1 MSQHEMAVGFLILI
15 AIAPVAYFL
24 VWSRKSPFDPFR
36 AFWYLLS
43 IFLARVL
50 WRAAVPP
57 MPVPPGQ
64 GAVLVSNHRSS
75 VDPFFIE
82 LGSNRHVHWMVA
94 GEYFKNLAFGWFLI
108 LGEAIPVS
116 RRGVDTA
123 ATRKAIRLVSE
134 GELVGMFP
142 EGRINRT
149 DEFMLPGRPGAIL
162 VALKARV
169 PVVPCYIQGSPYN
182 GTAWSPFLMPAKV
195 TVRFGDPIDL
205 SQYCD
210 GDREPGVA
218 GQMMLDTI
226 SAIARLAGHE
236 EFEPRLAGRRWR
248 PTPEEL
254 ERDMSAG
261 TRRSATGPDGS
272 A

>member
-1 MSQHEMAVGFLILI
+1 MYQHEMAIGFLILI
-15 AIAPVAYFL
+15 AVAPVAYFL
-24 VWSRKSPFDPFR
+24 VWSLKTPFDPFR

-43 IFLARVL
+43 ILLTRVL
-50 WRAAVPP
+50 WRAKVPP

-94 GEYFKNLAFGWFLI
+94 GEYFKNLAFGWFLK
-108 LGEAIPVS
+108 LCEAIPVN
-116 RRGVDTA
+116 RGGVDTA
-123 ATRKAIRLVSE
+123 ATKKAIRLVSE

-142 EGRINRT
+142 EGRINMT
-149 DEFMLPGRPGAIL
+149 DDFMLPGRPGAIL

-169 PVVPCYIQGSPYN
+169 PVVPCYIQGSPYDR
-182 GTAWSPFLMPAKV
+182 TAWSPFLMPAKV

-205 SQYCD
+205 SQYSE
-210 GDREPGVA
+210 GDQEPGAV
-218 GQMMLDTI
+218 GRLMLDTM
-226 SAIARLAGHE
+226 SAIAQLAGRD
-236 EFEPRLAGRRWR
+236 EFQPRLAGRRWR

-254 ERDMSAG
+254 ERDMANS
-261 TRRSATGPDGS
+261 TKRQTGAKGNHS
-272 A
+272 